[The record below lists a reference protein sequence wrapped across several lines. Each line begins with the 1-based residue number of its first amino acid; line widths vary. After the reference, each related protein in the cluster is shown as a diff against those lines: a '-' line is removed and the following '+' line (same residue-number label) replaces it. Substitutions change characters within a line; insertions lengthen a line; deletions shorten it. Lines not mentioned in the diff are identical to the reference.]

1 MEFWGVEVKSGTPL
15 KVQPGEGMIIHLSQA
30 SFGEVKA
37 NKIESVSLIVNVEGK
52 KLVLGTLMSDKLPQ
66 QLFDLVFDRDF
77 ELSHNLKSG
86 SIYFFGYK
94 STNPAEEYPLN
105 SFYTDESE
113 DDDIPLDL
121 NNGKPEIKAKADKP
135 VIAEKAKDTKVSA
148 AGKQKVQILEPTKD
162 EKPEEDDDS
171 SDDDGS
177 SDEDGA
183 SDEDMVDEDDS
194 DSEDEESD
202 EDDDTPKKAA
212 PSKKRGAES
221 AIKTP
226 VSEKKAKLVTPQK
239 TDGKKSVH
247 VATPH
252 PSKQAGKTPATN
264 KASQQTP
271 KSAGSHSCGPCKKTF
286 ASENALQSHAKAKH
300 SAGK

>member
-1 MEFWGVEVKSGTPL
+1 MEFWGVEVKSGSPL

-94 STNPAEEYPLN
+94 STNPAEEEQE
-105 SFYTDESE
+105 FDTDESE

-121 NNGKPEIKAKADKP
+121 NNGKPEIKAKAGKP
-135 VIAEKAKDTKVSA
+135 VIAEKAKDTKDSA

-183 SDEDMVDEDDS
+183 SDEDMMDADDS

-286 ASENALQSHAKAKH
+286 ASENALQSHTKAKH